1 MGEKVAK
8 VCVIALFAL
17 PLIVHAQ
24 VGGAENTNTDALH
37 VEIKAQLLLD
47 PRSKNLSD
55 AELEAL
61 ISGLI
66 QEAKASGVASD
77 YSAPQE
83 SFDYSALFTPQEV
96 NSTSL
101 SLLSPSF
108 IIAFFFLLLTL
119 IGVILYILRRKV
131 HPEDQSDLADLEV
144 S

>member
-24 VGGAENTNTDALH
+24 VGGGEIKSTDALR

-61 ISGLI
+61 ITGLVE
-66 QEAKASGVASD
+66 EAEASGVASD